1 MRRITQLGQ
10 AKEKKKKKKKK
21 KRRRYESL
29 LSHGTYLG

>member
-10 AKEKKKKKKKK
+10 AKEKKKKKK
-21 KRRRYESL
+21 RRYDSL

>member
-10 AKEKKKKKKKK
+10 AKEKKKKKK

>member
-10 AKEKKKKKKKK
+10 AKEKKKK

>member
-21 KRRRYESL
+21 RDEDTSL
-29 LSHGTYLG
+29 YLVMGHI